1 MCLCVSQC
9 SQLCQAKGF
18 VCEFC
23 GNDKDIIF
31 PFQLNKCQRCEGEH
45 SLLAAGLGG
54 SRTSSPRPSIS
65 VPWRDWK
72 ISKPRRLARVLLRD
86 RTEGEG
92 GEEVAD
98 VGETVAFEDDRDHT
112 AELKQ
117 GRGEVIHAHGKLV
130 KACSW
135 QGNEEEQDTT
145 GGTES
150 EREAETRS
158 DKAGD
163 RENGQDVKLQSKQ
176 WAVSQEKGDRHVRKE
191 KVNLLKVLQIDRLK
205 RNVRNRRDSDS
216 ESLESQDELGQER
229 KQRWNVS
236 RLASLTKGF
245 SKKEPEEEGT
255 IGVAEEEE
263 RLLEKVNRTE
273 EEGKTTSQAEDD
285 SSAENTEKPT
295 LMRLFKPRQLSD
307 VFFRGR
313 RKAEEDRSGEIDSK
327 KERQEPAIVT
337 KSTWRGRKTRKARRL
352 TRGRKIREDSATVG
366 GESTEI
372 DEDSEKD
379 GGQDYG

>member
-1 MCLCVSQC
+1 MSVCVCQC

-45 SLLAAGLGG
+45 SLLVAGLGG

-65 VPWRDWK
+65 VAWRDWK
-72 ISKPRRLARVLLRD
+72 ISKPRSLARVLLRD

-92 GEEVAD
+92 GEEGAD
-98 VGETVAFEDDRDHT
+98 VGETVTFEDERDHT
-112 AELKQ
+112 AKLKQ
-117 GRGEVIHAHGKLV
+117 GRGAVIHARGKLV

-135 QGNEEEQDTT
+135 QGNEEEQETT

-163 RENGQDVKLQSKQ
+163 RENGQHVKLQSKQ
-176 WAVSQEKGDRHVRKE
+176 WAVSQEKGDGHVRKE
-191 KVNLLKVLQIDRLK
+191 KVNLLKVLQLDRLK

-245 SKKEPEEEGT
+245 SKRETEEEGKT
-255 IGVAEEEE
+255 GIAEEEE
-263 RLLEKVNRTE
+263 RLSEKVNTTQ

-285 SSAENTEKPT
+285 SSAENMEKPA
-295 LMRLFKPRQLSD
+295 LMTLFKPRQLSEM
-307 VFFRGR
+307 FFRGR
-313 RKAEEDRSGEIDSK
+313 RKVEEDRSGEIDIK
-327 KERQEPAIVT
+327 RERAEPAIVT
-337 KSTWRGRKTRKARRL
+337 QNTWRSCKTRRARRI
-352 TRGRKIREDSATVG
+352 TRGRKIREESATEG
-366 GESTEI
+366 GDSTEI
-372 DEDSEKD
+372 DEDSEKG
-379 GGQDYG
+379 GGQDDG